1 MSPGDLE
8 IWLNHFE
15 HHALRPCRV
24 PHGLSDVLRPEE
36 RQLIASS
43 IATFQL
49 GEQSDGRTLLR
60 AAEHFARTNEV
71 PHLVRII
78 DLLIREERRHA
89 SLLRAF
95 MQDHRMPLK
104 GTDWTDRVFRRIR
117 RLAGLPLYLSVL
129 ISAELIGTVYYRAL
143 DSATNCRRLQVLC
156 RTLVADELAHVGF
169 ESQLLLA
176 LRARRSAAARAMTAA
191 VQLIFFAAT
200 AMVVWLTHRS
210 VLCRAGHSARSFLRA
225 CLAQYTFY
233 LQPTGAWQR
242 AASRKARTV
251 PILAPHFAAQRPI
264 IMRRHDVADSL
275 RALID
280 HHGVCGAGRDELR
293 RSELVEYREDT
304 RGRQVRGAGNRQ

>member
-1 MSPGDLE
+1 MSPKDLE

-24 PHGLSDVLRPEE
+24 PHGLSDVLMPDE
-36 RQLIASS
+36 RELIASS
-43 IATFQL
+43 MATFQL

-60 AAEHFARTNEV
+60 AAERFARTHEM

-95 MQDHRMPLK
+95 MQDHRVPSK
-104 GTDWTDRVFRRIR
+104 RTDWTDRFFRRIR
-117 RLAGLPLYLSVL
+117 RLAGLQLYLGVL

-143 DSATNCRRLQVLC
+143 ASATDCRRLQVLC

-176 LRARRSAAARAMTAA
+176 LQARRSPSSRAMTRAA
-191 VQLIFFAAT
+191 HLIFFAGT
-200 AMVVWLTHRS
+200 VIVVWLTHRP
-210 VLCRAGHSARSFLRA
+210 VLRRAGHGARSFLRA

-233 LQPTGAWQR
+233 LRPTGADFMR
-242 AASRKARTV
+242 ASRTERV
-251 PILAPHFAAQRPI
+251 SSH
-264 IMRRHDVADSL
+264 
-275 RALID
+275 
-280 HHGVCGAGRDELR
+280 
-293 RSELVEYREDT
+293 
-304 RGRQVRGAGNRQ
+304 